1 MKKIYLLILLAA
13 SMCFASLKVVGT
25 GYKEP
30 HFKGVSFKI
39 TNQGGGSVN
48 GFRIE
53 AYIETC
59 LMAKGMKIHS
69 STLAGGTVKSITRM
83 TSHLYKVVLDFSKQT
98 IPANGTFP
106 SDGSYLKINLRNA
119 KGTTMCPISAVWSVP
134 AGDQDLPNFVVR
146 NTTGNVLWGRPEVD
160 DGLKRVGILYKGT
173 WDTFNTCGASY
184 DRENTITLDGEDNNP
199 KTRIVSGDENPYG
212 IEISNNRNTIKFSF
226 CNEFQYRMPQM
237 PYDYI
242 VLKLDNTCPEGAYEF
257 SRFHDSED
265 SNNLNATSG
274 DVWPNEVDNNAK
286 LFFCFIPKKDGVT
299 RKYPVESVFGIFAA
313 PPTNLSPF
321 LVRTEVHVDD
331 EDKNNKND
339 WDFFGAP
346 KDIQNRIKNIIG
358 GSKDTDY
365 HLVKWTGAAS
375 AMYKASD
382 AENTQMQYVA
392 KAPFAPAVKGLNRN
406 VVAVE
411 LRSAG
416 DVKVSI
422 VGVNGAVI
430 ADVVERNLGAGVH
443 QIKWNAG
450 MVPSGRYIVKI
461 EQNGMVNAKNVI
473 LK

>member
-39 TNQGGGSVN
+39 TNQGGSQVK
-48 GFRIE
+48 GFKIT

-69 STLAGGTVKSITRM
+69 STLAGGSVSSLTRL
-83 TSHLYKVVLDFSKQT
+83 TSHLYKVVFDFSKQT
-98 IPANGTFP
+98 IPANGAFP
-106 SDGSYLKINLRNA
+106 SDGSYLRINLRNA

-134 AGDQDLPNFVVR
+134 AGDQDLPNFVVT
-146 NTTGNVLWGRPEVD
+146 NTSGNVLWGKPEVD
-160 DGLKRVGILYKGT
+160 DGLKRVGILYGGRN
-173 WDTFNTCGASY
+173 DYQTCGASY
-184 DRENTITLDGEDNNP
+184 DKENTITLDTEDKNP
-199 KTRIVSGDENPYG
+199 KTRIVSGNTSPYG
-212 IEISNNRNTIKFSF
+212 IEIPSDRQTIKFSF
-226 CNEFQYRMPQM
+226 CNEFQKQMPQM

-242 VLKLDNTCPEGAYEF
+242 VLKLDNTCPQGAYEF
-257 SRFHDSED
+257 SRRHDTED
-265 SNNLNATSG
+265 SNNKNATSG
-274 DVWPNEVDNNAK
+274 DVWPNVVDDNAT
-286 LFFCFIPKKDGVT
+286 LYFCFIPKKDGVT
-299 RKYPVESVFGIFAA
+299 RKYPVEKEYGIFAN
-313 PPTNLSPF
+313 PSTSVSSYI
-321 LVRTEVHVDD
+321 VRTEVHVDD
-331 EDKNNKND
+331 EDSNNNNKWN
-339 WDFFGAP
+339 FFGAS

-358 GSKDTDY
+358 GSDNTDY
-365 HLVKWTGAAS
+365 HVVKWTGSAS
-375 AMYKASD
+375 AMAKSAN
-382 AENTQMQYVA
+382 AENAQMQYVA
-392 KAPFAPAVKGLNRN
+392 ATPLAPAVKGLNRN
-406 VVAVE
+406 AVAVE
-411 LRSAG
+411 LKSVG

-430 ADVVERNLGAGVH
+430 ANISEKNLQAGSH